1 MRKTTLLGGIVLL
14 LLLSL
19 APLGAQDDGPN
30 IALFLPLS
38 NNEYVRN
45 SELGVRNILELNGA
59 SLSTFAP
66 PTFNFEEQLNQ
77 LQDAITT
84 GGFDAFIFYPAD
96 GVAATVAAD
105 MAAEAGIP
113 MIALDA
119 TIHEDRHTLVPYR
132 NIAAQ
137 VARTGDGDGGQIGL
151 AIVMACEDIDPCE
164 VAFMIGFDNF
174 PLDHDRFSAVEDVVS
189 NHPHIQIVSNQPALY
204 TQDQGYI
211 VATDQLQANPG
222 IDVIATVGDQMTLG
236 AEVAVADAG
245 LTGQVKLIGQGA
257 SRDGYQAVAEGR
269 MFASVANI
277 PYTLGQISAQMA
289 LQVLDGTLLVR
300 SVNMYDQAPPFPE
313 AGPIIT
319 QENYQDFEPQW

>member
-1 MRKTTLLGGIVLL
+1 MRKTFWLGGVIILL
-14 LLLSL
+14 LVSL
-19 APLGAQDDGPN
+19 APLSAQDGPN

-45 SELGVRNILELNGA
+45 SERGVREILELNGA
-59 SLSTFAP
+59 SLTTFAP
-66 PTFNFEEQLNQ
+66 PDFNFEEQLNQ
-77 LQDAITT
+77 LEDAITT

-96 GVAATVAAD
+96 GVGAVVAAD
-105 MAAEAGIP
+105 MAADAGIP

-119 TIHEDRHTLVPYR
+119 AINEDRHTLVPYG

-137 VARTGDGDGGQIGL
+137 VARTGDGDGGQIGQ
-151 AIVMACEDIDPCE
+151 AIVMACEGIDPCE
-164 VAFMIGFDNF
+164 VAFQIGFENF
-174 PLDHDRFSAVEDVVS
+174 PLDLDRFNAVVDVTS
-189 NHPHIQIVSNQPALY
+189 KHANIQIVSNQPAFY

-269 MFASVANI
+269 MFATVANI

-300 SVNMYDQAPPFPE
+300 SVNMYDQAPPFPPS
-313 AGPIIT
+313 GPIIT
-319 QENYQDFEPQW
+319 QDNYEDFEPQW